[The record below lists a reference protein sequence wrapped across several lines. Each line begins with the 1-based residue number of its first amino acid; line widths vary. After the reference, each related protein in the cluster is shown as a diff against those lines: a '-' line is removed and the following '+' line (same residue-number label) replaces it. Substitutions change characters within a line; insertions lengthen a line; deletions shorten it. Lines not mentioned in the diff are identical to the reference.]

1 MNKLSLTEKRVG
13 RMSRRNFFKL
23 YKQYKN
29 TFDLEM
35 QLTKLSTTYKEQE
48 EKAYR
53 EEQWF

>member
-1 MNKLSLTEKRVG
+1 
-13 RMSRRNFFKL
+13 MSRRNFFKL